1 MGGRSVL
8 QGPHQE
14 LIRIMC
20 SNHTAGVKFTQ
31 HDQKPP
37 KIQPNLPLQPNLLTS
52 SHPSAYPSKLIHPYP
67 QGVSQNLN
75 PNILPYLNIKL
86 NPEKY
91 SKPLEIVK

>member
-31 HDQKPP
+31 HDQKSRQAQNPTKSSPP
-37 KIQPNLPLQPNLLTS
+37 TQ
-52 SHPSAYPSKLIHPYP
+52 
-67 QGVSQNLN
+67 
-75 PNILPYLNIKL
+75 LPY
-86 NPEKY
+86 
-91 SKPLEIVK
+91 IVSFIGVAA

>member
-20 SNHTAGVKFTQ
+20 SNHTAGVKFAQ

-37 KIQPNLPLQPNLLTS
+37 KNPTKSPPTIQITYIVS
-52 SHPSAYPSKLIHPYP
+52 FI
-67 QGVSQNLN
+67 GVTA
-75 PNILPYLNIKL
+75 
-86 NPEKY
+86 
-91 SKPLEIVK
+91 